1 MSRDGVY
8 PLLTIIYSS
17 LVGYGA
23 TQLML
28 ERLMISSDAF
38 KTSVCEQCGMLGYN
52 GWCPNCKSG
61 KKVVDITLP
70 YAAKLLMQ
78 EVSLVIASG
87 QDIR

>member
-1 MSRDGVY
+1 
-8 PLLTIIYSS
+8 
-17 LVGYGA
+17 
-23 TQLML
+23 
-28 ERLMISSDAF
+28 MISSDAF

-78 EVSLVIASG
+78 EVSSVWKVASSMF
-87 QDIR
+87 

>member
-78 EVSLVIASG
+78 EVSLVSASG

>member
-1 MSRDGVY
+1 
-8 PLLTIIYSS
+8 
-17 LVGYGA
+17 
-23 TQLML
+23 
-28 ERLMISSDAF
+28 MISSDAF

-87 QDIR
+87 LDIR

>member
-1 MSRDGVY
+1 
-8 PLLTIIYSS
+8 
-17 LVGYGA
+17 
-23 TQLML
+23 
-28 ERLMISSDAF
+28 MISSDAF

-78 EVSLVIASG
+78 EVSRPNTAPDSEQLLIATLS
-87 QDIR
+87 RHS